1 MVFIETVLVNLAV
14 LVISAA
20 SAIALGH
27 LLLSVV
33 LKDRRPS

>member
-1 MVFIETVLVNLAV
+1 MALIEMILINVAV

-20 SAIALGH
+20 SAIGIGH
-27 LLLSVV
+27 FFLRVV